1 MQILL
6 KQVRWEPKILHFS
19 KTLKWYWCGWS
30 RLIGYNASWDF
41 CISFSRSSNK
51 TLATILLWSVI
62 NSDLLIRPVVKPQQI
77 STWNSY
83 TKFYLNFC
91 SKHSL
96 LWQRISYSEK
106 QLHPLEVVDIADGYE
121 IAFKSKYH
129 HWECILGQ
137 GTIPISTSQVKS
149 SKLRNTGRD
158 FSKQRSESFNYKL
171 LFSDQQRKGYV
182 QKPEEMTENPKP
194 SQTPNIFK
202 EKSVLEE
209 SGALRVIFDL
219 YFGRYHT
226 TMMSPLLMTIMA
238 IM

>member
-1 MQILL
+1 M
-6 KQVRWEPKILHFS
+6 
-19 KTLKWYWCGWS
+19 
-30 RLIGYNASWDF
+30 
-41 CISFSRSSNK
+41 SFSRSPNK

-62 NSDLLIRPVVKPQQI
+62 CWFDQWWNHNQQV
-77 STWNSY
+77 STLNTY

-91 SKHSL
+91 SKRSL

-137 GTIPISTSQVKS
+137 GTIPISKSQVKS

-158 FSKQRSESFNYKL
+158 FSKQRSESFDYKL

-182 QKPEEMTENPKP
+182 QKPEEITDLHDQWKA
-194 SQTPNIFK
+194 FK
-202 EKSVLEE
+202 GKSRL
-209 SGALRVIFDL
+209 SI
-219 YFGRYHT
+219 
-226 TMMSPLLMTIMA
+226 
-238 IM
+238 

>member
-1 MQILL
+1 MSSW
-6 KQVRWEPKILHFS
+6 KCKFSSSKWWEPKILHFS
-19 KTLKWYWCGWS
+19 KSLKWYWCGWS

-41 CISFSRSSNK
+41 WISFSRSSNK

-91 SKHSL
+91 SKRSL
-96 LWQRISYSEK
+96 LWQRISYLEK
-106 QLHPLEVVDIADGYE
+106 QLHPLEAVDIADGYE

-182 QKPEEMTENPKP
+182 QKPEEMT
-194 SQTPNIFK
+194 
-202 EKSVLEE
+202 
-209 SGALRVIFDL
+209 DL
-219 YFGRYHT
+219 HEQ
-226 TMMSPLLMTIMA
+226 
-238 IM
+238 